1 MIVPDQTIKPATGKY
16 YFEVQFG
23 TITGVVFIGLADV
36 SIAASNAVG
45 VSGWSIASHSRTF
58 NKQGGGGTTWEVEQ
72 ERLFLVM
79 LSVVYDS
86 DLGSLTFI
94 RITY

>member
-1 MIVPDQTIKPATGKY
+1 
-16 YFEVQFG
+16 VQFG

-36 SIAASNAVG
+36 SIASNAVG

-79 LSVVYDS
+79 LSVVCM
-86 DLGSLTFI
+86 I
-94 RITY
+94 RFRLINFYKNNVLMG

>member
-1 MIVPDQTIKPATGKY
+1 
-16 YFEVQFG
+16 VQFG

-58 NKQGGGGTTWEVEQ
+58 NKQGAGGTTWEEQ

-79 LSVVYDS
+79 LSVVCM
-86 DLGSLTFI
+86 I
-94 RITY
+94 PI

>member
-1 MIVPDQTIKPATGKY
+1 MIVLDQTTQLSPTGK

-45 VSGWSIASHSRTF
+45 VSGWSIASHSNVQQARWRR
-58 NKQGGGGTTWEVEQ
+58 NDLGSEQ

-79 LSVVYDS
+79 LSVVCM
-86 DLGSLTFI
+86 I
-94 RITY
+94 PI

>member
-1 MIVPDQTIKPATGKY
+1 
-16 YFEVQFG
+16 VQFG

-58 NKQGGGGTTWEVEQ
+58 NKQGGG
-72 ERLFLVM
+72 RN
-79 LSVVYDS
+79 
-86 DLGSLTFI
+86 DLGSGARTFVSGDVI
-94 RITY
+94 GCV

>member
-1 MIVPDQTIKPATGKY
+1 MIVLDQTTIKPATGKY

-36 SIAASNAVG
+36 SIASNAVG

-79 LSVVYDS
+79 LSVVCM
-86 DLGSLTFI
+86 I
-94 RITY
+94 PI